1 MQDMPQ
7 NLSIIKV
14 KQQVAN
20 RAIGGAG
27 TAFIELAEQVQL
39 LAPEQLKQ
47 SESDYFCNPA
57 RVIMD
62 FYPRIGAF
70 ATDGKI
76 NILPDQKQ
84 QLSSTH
90 LALLDVERLY
100 FELLAFK
107 QSKRW
112 SNLVITPDVIARLLA
127 DSNWYSIKA
136 PNEHMQFGN
145 LQNLRLWHDMAISL
159 LRKYCEMFYNFRRKQ
174 WEADKLEYRYITE
187 DTSYLPGVREDTPN
201 GSLIITL
208 DPVRQDSLYQQLEN
222 IRQKIINGDIQ
233 NWQGQIAD
241 GLEFLHNERHFYQP
255 LLTIVAKKVD
265 YQVSPVP
272 LNDGEARF
280 VKDLQD
286 SWEDELFLEDVEVY
300 LLRNLVGQG
309 AVGVFIDGGFEPDF
323 ILWVKQDNKQKI
335 VFLDP
340 KGLRH
345 HVPTDQKI
353 QFYRTIKKLERTML
367 QTSNGSEDIEL
378 HAFLLSKTKANVLE
392 SLWREHQGEKV
403 TRELM
408 ESWNILFPHDDDKY
422 IQKLVDRLI

>member
-1 MQDMPQ
+1 MTLMNVGRGEGAQIIQLFGRGVRLKGWQMSLKRSSDIAVELKNYNIARPAHIAVLETLNIFGLNADYIEQFRKQLEDEDIPVNQGIEEFVLPLQKMQDMPQ

-57 RVIMD
+57 RVIVD

-70 ATDGKI
+70 ATNGKI

-90 LALLDVERLY
+90 LSLLDVERLY

-127 DSNWYSIKA
+127 DSSWYSIKA

-174 WEADKLEYRYITE
+174 WEADKLEYRHITE

-201 GSLIITL
+201 GSFIITL
-208 DPVRQDSLYQQLEN
+208 DPVRQDSLYKQLDN
-222 IRQKIINGDIQ
+222 IRHKIINGDIQ

-255 LLTIVAKKVD
+255 LLTIVAKK
-265 YQVSPVP
+265 SGLP
-272 LNDGEARF
+272 
-280 VKDLQD
+280 
-286 SWEDELFLEDVEVY
+286 
-300 LLRNLVGQG
+300 
-309 AVGVFIDGGFEPDF
+309 GFSSTTE
-323 ILWVKQDNKQKI
+323 
-335 VFLDP
+335 
-340 KGLRH
+340 
-345 HVPTDQKI
+345 
-353 QFYRTIKKLERTML
+353 
-367 QTSNGSEDIEL
+367 
-378 HAFLLSKTKANVLE
+378 
-392 SLWREHQGEKV
+392 
-403 TRELM
+403 
-408 ESWNILFPHDDDKY
+408 
-422 IQKLVDRLI
+422 

>member
-1 MQDMPQ
+1 M
-7 NLSIIKV
+7 
-14 KQQVAN
+14 
-20 RAIGGAG
+20 
-27 TAFIELAEQVQL
+27 
-39 LAPEQLKQ
+39 
-47 SESDYFCNPA
+47 
-57 RVIMD
+57 
-62 FYPRIGAF
+62 
-70 ATDGKI
+70 
-76 NILPDQKQ
+76 
-84 QLSSTH
+84 
-90 LALLDVERLY
+90 
-100 FELLAFK
+100 
-107 QSKRW
+107 
-112 SNLVITPDVIARLLA
+112 
-127 DSNWYSIKA
+127 
-136 PNEHMQFGN
+136 
-145 LQNLRLWHDMAISL
+145 
-159 LRKYCEMFYNFRRKQ
+159 
-174 WEADKLEYRYITE
+174 
-187 DTSYLPGVREDTPN
+187 
-201 GSLIITL
+201 
-208 DPVRQDSLYQQLEN
+208 
-222 IRQKIINGDIQ
+222 
-233 NWQGQIAD
+233 
-241 GLEFLHNERHFYQP
+241 
-255 LLTIVAKKVD
+255 D

-286 SWEDELFLEDVEVY
+286 SLEDGLFLEDVEVY
-300 LLRNLVGQG
+300 LLRNLAGQG

>member
-1 MQDMPQ
+1 
-7 NLSIIKV
+7 
-14 KQQVAN
+14 
-20 RAIGGAG
+20 
-27 TAFIELAEQVQL
+27 
-39 LAPEQLKQ
+39 
-47 SESDYFCNPA
+47 
-57 RVIMD
+57 
-62 FYPRIGAF
+62 
-70 ATDGKI
+70 
-76 NILPDQKQ
+76 
-84 QLSSTH
+84 
-90 LALLDVERLY
+90 
-100 FELLAFK
+100 
-107 QSKRW
+107 
-112 SNLVITPDVIARLLA
+112 
-127 DSNWYSIKA
+127 
-136 PNEHMQFGN
+136 
-145 LQNLRLWHDMAISL
+145 MAISL